1 MFAMFDAK
9 DEGQLSD
16 DDLLLQSWDDLKRP
30 SKFYNGYNEVDHYVK
45 QGNLAE
51 YLGLKA
57 VRAIHVPIPV
67 NLIFIGFNASGDH
80 GMRMREGDMRRWLQ
94 RMDHV
99 EEHTRAPLN
108 WPSLLARL
116 AHTMGAGGELVRSD
130 DDDDDDEEEEGEGE
144 GEGLEYDLP
153 LISSVHYNY
162 TVHVME
168 MGERVASVF
177 QAAVRTLS
185 RPDDPTAAAASH
197 DDDDDPA
204 DSPPHPHHPSSSS
217 SSGAGGAGQQQ
228 WYQVDMGA
236 MAHVVDSL
244 VDSLQLDASAY
255 NVIVLNLN
263 RARARRRY
271 GYRLGLS
278 NAEFNMLKTSPPL
291 CALPLPHPPVPA
303 LSNPPRALPPPPP
316 RCLPTPL
323 LPWGQDDR
331 LRQHLLSPGLEKV
344 PQVLDEQHVPQPLFS
359 SRPGHK
365 LAWRHI
371 EPHEIVSRIPGPCS
385 EVAAAGAQSVPWAAR
400 MTALLGTVERVVSE
414 RGDPR
419 ASAARKAQQLLTS
432 GDPRRA
438 RALRAA
444 LQEADA
450 SWQEQCLTDTWI
462 GTRRWALMD
471 LSAGPFSWGP
481 LSPAPH
487 RPAAAAATPTAPL
500 NTAAAAAVGG
510 AAAAVGGAAGGA
522 GGNGS
527 SSSVMG
533 DGWSS
538 SSVVA
543 VDVGAGGSAA
553 WGVRSEASLP
563 SIDRYFH
570 ALSHASSEAWEG
582 ELRGRLERMA
592 EERLEAVEEGEGEG
606 EGEGQHAVDVLLA
619 ELDVY
624 HTFAARHCTHRA
636 VPSALC
642 RGGWVGARG
651 GWVQG
656 VVGCKGWVGGC
667 KGWVGA
673 RGGWVQGVV
682 GCKGWLGARGGWVQ
696 GVVGCKGWLGA
707 RGGWVGARG
716 GWVQGVGGWVQGVG
730 GWVQGVGGWVQ
741 GVGGWVQGVGGWVQ
755 GVGGWVQGVV
765 GPAFVHALHD
775 ACFNG
780 GGWFGLAGAC
790 WLHARNAPPRCQS
803 TPRALH
809 ASCSLSPNVHVRVLR
824 AELQQKLEEV
834 KDDLAKHQ
842 GGSATAGSV
851 FTGRSVRAALERLHS
866 WKFQSV
872 PPDRHA
878 GKGGA
883 GESSPAVTRAWDM
896 LMAEL
901 AATLA
906 SAMRHVITPSTAAGA
921 YHFYERVSFHLYI
934 ISHQAYYE
942 RRHTPQYVEEFKAE
956 VQKLCLPGQRFHFST
971 YRCVSARGAG
981 CEGQA
986 AAHLHS
992 YYLLL
997 PLPGLPDMPLTCHH
1011 THCHHPPVPLAPTS
1025 PHHPILPPTSTP
1037 LPLPARLLSVAED
1050 AALATA
1056 FSASL
1061 RAAVLPSAAAG
1072 GKASAGGRVQL
1083 YLDSHV
1089 LQHQLRS
1096 LGDDSLQR
1104 CEVAEMGDEMCWDSL
1119 RGERAQLD
1127 VPVFFFAITSDPIL
1141 IDQSLLAKSLPDM
1154 VLSVQLPHRHWPTG
1168 VTCNGKEMHA
1178 DLRDP
1183 LAAVLAATME
1193 HLAGLLPAHISF
1205 SAAHSFVVQD
1215 WRWAAGG
1222 HPLAAIGGGLLGGG
1236 GASSAHVSSLQQDAM
1251 ARSFV
1256 VTALDEAVATV
1267 NRAIAHL
1274 AAETTREFPLAC
1286 LCTYLS
1292 AGMYV
1297 RCATTYEDTYAVFKR
1312 WERQLA
1318 GQYNAVV
1325 EGWRRVA
1332 AAVEAMDYGG
1342 ALHLLPGIE
1351 GAAARYGAGVMGL

>member
-1 MFAMFDAK
+1 MNLPRTRCKMHIPTALEIAGKGNHGFHSQRPCSMGRGDSGKVVVLCFLNWSSSRQVHAARSGNLKDEMFAMFDAK

-30 SKFYNGYNEVDHYVK
+30 SKFYNGYNEVDHYMK

-67 NLIFIGFNASGDH
+67 NLIFIGFNASTHH
-80 GMRMREGDMRRWLQ
+80 GMHMREGDMRRWLQ

-116 AHTMGAGGELVRSD
+116 ARSLGAGGTVGGEVVRSY
-130 DDDDDDEEEEGEGE
+130 DDDEDEEEGEEEGGE
-144 GEGLEYDLP
+144 LEHDLP

-177 QAAVRTLS
+177 EAAVRTLS
-185 RPDDPTAAAASH
+185 RPDDPTAAAAS

-217 SSGAGGAGQQQ
+217 ASSASSSGAGEGAGGQQQ
-228 WYQVDMGA
+228 WHQVDMGA

-255 NVIVLNLN
+255 NVLVLNLN
-263 RARARRRY
+263 RARARKRY

-278 NAEFNMLKTSPPL
+278 TAEFNMLK
-291 CALPLPHPPVPA
+291 A
-303 LSNPPRALPPPPP
+303 
-316 RCLPTPL
+316 
-323 LPWGQDDR
+323 DDR

-371 EPHEIVSRIPGPCS
+371 EPHEILPW
-385 EVAAAGAQSVPWAAR
+385 VARVTS
-400 MTALLGTVERVVSE
+400 LLGTVERVVSE

-419 ASAARKAQQLLTS
+419 ANAARKAQQLLTS

-444 LQEADA
+444 LQEAAQPGGEDA

-462 GTRRWALMD
+462 GTRSQFPIRAPHPHHPPHPSPRWALID

-481 LSPAPH
+481 LSPSAP
-487 RPAAAAATPTAPL
+487 RAAAAAAAAGTPIAPV
-500 NTAAAAAVGG
+500 NTAAV
-510 AAAAVGGAAGGA
+510 AGG
-522 GGNGS
+522 
-527 SSSVMG
+527 
-533 DGWSS
+533 
-538 SSVVA
+538 
-543 VDVGAGGSAA
+543 
-553 WGVRSEASLP
+553 VRK
-563 SIDRYFH
+563 
-570 ALSHASSEAWEG
+570 
-582 ELRGRLERMA
+582 
-592 EERLEAVEEGEGEG
+592 ERLEAVEEGEG

-624 HTFAARHCTHRA
+624 QAFAARHCSHRA

-642 RGGWVGARG
+642 R
-651 GWVQG
+651 
-656 VVGCKGWVGGC
+656 
-667 KGWVGA
+667 
-673 RGGWVQGVV
+673 
-682 GCKGWLGARGGWVQ
+682 
-696 GVVGCKGWLGA
+696 
-707 RGGWVGARG
+707 
-716 GWVQGVGGWVQGVG
+716 
-730 GWVQGVGGWVQ
+730 
-741 GVGGWVQGVGGWVQ
+741 
-755 GVGGWVQGVV
+755 
-765 GPAFVHALHD
+765 
-775 ACFNG
+775 
-780 GGWFGLAGAC
+780 
-790 WLHARNAPPRCQS
+790 
-803 TPRALH
+803 
-809 ASCSLSPNVHVRVLR
+809 
-824 AELQQKLEEV
+824 ELQQKLEEV
-834 KDDLAKHQ
+834 KDDLAQHQ

-878 GKGGA
+878 GKGEA

-906 SAMRHVITPSTAAGA
+906 SAMSHVITPSTAAGA
-921 YHFYERVSFHLYI
+921 YHFYERVSFHLYV

-942 RRHTPQYVEEFKAE
+942 RRHTPQYVENFKAE
-956 VQKLCLPGQRFHFST
+956 LQKLCLPGQRFHFST
-971 YRCVSARGAG
+971 YR
-981 CEGQA
+981 
-986 AAHLHS
+986 
-992 YYLLL
+992 
-997 PLPGLPDMPLTCHH
+997 
-1011 THCHHPPVPLAPTS
+1011 
-1025 PHHPILPPTSTP
+1025 
-1037 LPLPARLLSVAED
+1037 LSVAED

-1061 RAAVLPSAAAG
+1061 RAAVLPSASAAAN
-1072 GKASAGGRVQL
+1072 ASAGGRVQL

-1096 LGDDSLQR
+1096 LGDDSIQR
-1104 CEVAEMGDEMCWDSL
+1104 L
-1119 RGERAQLD
+1119 KRTRGERAQTCRCFSSPSHQTPSSLTNRFS
-1127 VPVFFFAITSDPIL
+1127 PSRCPTWCSQCSCRTAIGPPASPAT
-1141 IDQSLLAKSLPDM
+1141 AE
-1154 VLSVQLPHRHWPTG
+1154 RCT
-1168 VTCNGKEMHA
+1168 VTCGG
-1178 DLRDP
+1178 DP

-1205 SAAHSFVVQD
+1205 SAAHSSVVQPPLNRTAPMQD

-1236 GASSAHVSSLQQDAM
+1236 GASSAHVSELQRDAM

-1274 AAETTREFPLAC
+1274 AAETTREHRNTLMATVFSVPYPLSP
-1286 LCTYLS
+1286 LPS
-1292 AGMYV
+1292 SIQSD
-1297 RCATTYEDTYAVFKR
+1297 EDTYAVFKR

-1342 ALHLLPGIE
+1342 ALQLLPGIE
-1351 GAAARYGAGVMGL
+1351 SAAARWVERGAARLVLG

>member
-144 GEGLEYDLP
+144 GEGLEHDLP

-271 GYRLGLS
+271 GYSPRLS
-278 NAEFNMLKTSPPL
+278 AHCPSHIPL
-291 CALPLPHPPVPA
+291 CLPFPTHPVH
-303 LSNPPRALPPPPP
+303 SRRPPSLPPHAPASLGAGRPAEAAP
-316 RCLPTPL
+316 AVARA
-323 LPWGQDDR
+323 GE
-331 LRQHLLSPGLEKV
+331 GAA
-344 PQVLDEQHVPQPLFS
+344 DEQHVPQPLFS

-696 GVVGCKGWLGA
+696 GVVGCKGWVGGCKGWVGA

-716 GWVQGVGGWVQGVG
+716 GWVGARGGWVGARG
-730 GWVQGVGGWVQ
+730 GWVGARGGWV
-741 GVGGWVQGVGGWVQ
+741 
-755 GVGGWVQGVV
+755 
-765 GPAFVHALHD
+765 
-775 ACFNG
+775 
-780 GGWFGLAGAC
+780 GA
-790 WLHARNAPPRCQS
+790 R
-803 TPRALH
+803 
-809 ASCSLSPNVHVRVLR
+809 
-824 AELQQKLEEV
+824 ELQQKLEEV

-971 YRCVSARGAG
+971 YR
-981 CEGQA
+981 
-986 AAHLHS
+986 
-992 YYLLL
+992 
-997 PLPGLPDMPLTCHH
+997 
-1011 THCHHPPVPLAPTS
+1011 
-1025 PHHPILPPTSTP
+1025 
-1037 LPLPARLLSVAED
+1037 LSVAED

-1104 CEVAEMGDEMCWDSL
+1104 LKRS

-1351 GAAARYGAGVMGL
+1351 AAAARYGAGVMGL

>member
-144 GEGLEYDLP
+144 GEGLEHDLP

-278 NAEFNMLKTSPPL
+278 NAEFNMLKT
-291 CALPLPHPPVPA
+291 
-303 LSNPPRALPPPPP
+303 
-316 RCLPTPL
+316 
-323 LPWGQDDR
+323 DDR

-371 EPHEIVSRIPGPCS
+371 EPHEI
-385 EVAAAGAQSVPWAAR
+385 VPWAAR

-696 GVVGCKGWLGA
+696 GVVGCKGW
-707 RGGWVGARG
+707 WVQG
-716 GWVQGVGGWVQGVG
+716 GWVQGVGGCKGWVG
-730 GWVQGVGGWVQ
+730 GCKGWVGGCKGW
-741 GVGGWVQGVGGWVQ
+741 VGGCKGWVGGCKGW
-755 GVGGWVQGVV
+755 VGGCKGWV
-765 GPAFVHALHD
+765 
-775 ACFNG
+775 
-780 GGWFGLAGAC
+780 
-790 WLHARNAPPRCQS
+790 
-803 TPRALH
+803 
-809 ASCSLSPNVHVRVLR
+809 
-824 AELQQKLEEV
+824 ELQQKLEEV

-971 YRCVSARGAG
+971 YR
-981 CEGQA
+981 
-986 AAHLHS
+986 
-992 YYLLL
+992 
-997 PLPGLPDMPLTCHH
+997 
-1011 THCHHPPVPLAPTS
+1011 
-1025 PHHPILPPTSTP
+1025 
-1037 LPLPARLLSVAED
+1037 LSVAED

-1104 CEVAEMGDEMCWDSL
+1104 LKRS

-1274 AAETTREFPLAC
+1274 AAETTH
-1286 LCTYLS
+1286 
-1292 AGMYV
+1292 
-1297 RCATTYEDTYAVFKR
+1297 EDTYAVFKR

-1351 GAAARYGAGVMGL
+1351 AAAARYGAGVMGL

>member
-144 GEGLEYDLP
+144 GEGLEHDLP

-278 NAEFNMLKTSPPL
+278 NAEFNMLKT
-291 CALPLPHPPVPA
+291 
-303 LSNPPRALPPPPP
+303 
-316 RCLPTPL
+316 
-323 LPWGQDDR
+323 DDR

-371 EPHEIVSRIPGPCS
+371 EPHEI
-385 EVAAAGAQSVPWAAR
+385 VPWAAR

-642 RGGWVGARG
+642 R
-651 GWVQG
+651 
-656 VVGCKGWVGGC
+656 
-667 KGWVGA
+667 
-673 RGGWVQGVV
+673 
-682 GCKGWLGARGGWVQ
+682 
-696 GVVGCKGWLGA
+696 
-707 RGGWVGARG
+707 
-716 GWVQGVGGWVQGVG
+716 
-730 GWVQGVGGWVQ
+730 
-741 GVGGWVQGVGGWVQ
+741 
-755 GVGGWVQGVV
+755 
-765 GPAFVHALHD
+765 
-775 ACFNG
+775 
-780 GGWFGLAGAC
+780 
-790 WLHARNAPPRCQS
+790 
-803 TPRALH
+803 
-809 ASCSLSPNVHVRVLR
+809 
-824 AELQQKLEEV
+824 ELQQKLEEV

-971 YRCVSARGAG
+971 YR
-981 CEGQA
+981 
-986 AAHLHS
+986 
-992 YYLLL
+992 
-997 PLPGLPDMPLTCHH
+997 
-1011 THCHHPPVPLAPTS
+1011 
-1025 PHHPILPPTSTP
+1025 
-1037 LPLPARLLSVAED
+1037 LSVAED

-1104 CEVAEMGDEMCWDSL
+1104 LKRS

-1274 AAETTREFPLAC
+1274 AAETTH
-1286 LCTYLS
+1286 
-1292 AGMYV
+1292 
-1297 RCATTYEDTYAVFKR
+1297 EDTYAVFKR

-1351 GAAARYGAGVMGL
+1351 AAAARYGAGVMGL